1 MNTRVD
7 AFITRTPCENEK
19 KMGISS
25 MLPRVFCG
33 KQSLQ
38 VTTRPISMKKS
49 RKEKLDKFENEN
61 FALVEMKCEK
71 SLVSKLSE
79 KIFSQDSERSDRS
92 MESSRDLPDSFESQ
106 RSESEEK
113 NVIESLEN
121 TVFSL
126 Y

>member
-1 MNTRVD
+1 
-7 AFITRTPCENEK
+7 
-19 KMGISS
+19 
-25 MLPRVFCG
+25 
-33 KQSLQ
+33 
-38 VTTRPISMKKS
+38 MKKS

-61 FALVEMKCEK
+61 FALVEMKCEN
-71 SLVSKLSE
+71 SLISKLSE

-92 MESSRDLPDSFESQ
+92 LESSRDLADSFESQ